1 MKIYKLCVSMQ
12 RKYSEDQADNMNF
25 TFTWLGD
32 EEVQSMPHQDILL
45 WYRMAFELKA
55 TGNKNC
61 LYLSLSLSLSI

>member
-1 MKIYKLCVSMQ
+1 
-12 RKYSEDQADNMNF
+12 MNF